1 MDDGDDVTTEEAL
14 KHDTYEEY
22 LDSQI
27 NDQDLFYLECEELAR
42 DLVELGYRGRCASIS
57 LSPHPLLSV
66 RCCGAAASG
75 TRGGLGGSCAPDC
88 SIYLTLRSVGPR
100 A

>member
-57 LSPHPLLSV
+57 LPPPPPL
-66 RCCGAAASG
+66 GA
-75 TRGGLGGSCAPDC
+75 L
-88 SIYLTLRSVGPR
+88 LRSSCVGYAWWPGGFLR
-100 A
+100 P